1 MKEFK
6 LDSSPKISSGFK
18 TPDNYFEKF
27 SEKVLV
33 PAPENDVKIIAIFKK
48 KKSVIFMVAAIFIIA
63 LLLPQLFS
71 TATKTAEVD
80 DSSIETYLS
89 YQSNVTQYDIIN
101 LLDEQDIDALKEE
114 VAIESE
120 NHIN

>member
-1 MKEFK
+1 
-6 LDSSPKISSGFK
+6 
-18 TPDNYFEKF
+18 
-27 SEKVLV
+27 
-33 PAPENDVKIIAIFKK
+33 
-48 KKSVIFMVAAIFIIA
+48 MVAAIFIIA

>member
-6 LDSSPKISSGFK
+6 LDTHPKISSGFK

-27 SEKVLV
+27 SEKVRV
-33 PAPENDVKIIAIFKK
+33 PAPEKEVKIIALFKK
-48 KKSVIFMVAAIFIIA
+48 KKNVVFMVAAIFVIA

-71 TATKTAEVD
+71 SATKTAEID

-114 VAIESE
+114 VATTNEID
-120 NHIN
+120 IN